1 MRVWL
6 VGKSGMLCN
15 SFERLLHERGI
26 DFFVTDERQVDICDR
41 SAVAN
46 VDGYSHIVNCAAY
59 TNVDGAEKEV
69 ARAFSVNRDGVQNL
83 AEAAKKKGA
92 KLVHFSTDF
101 VFDGTKNVPYVEEDR
116 PNPLSVYGKS
126 KYEGEKCVWDASE
139 NNLVIRT
146 SWLFGDGRSNFV
158 KTMVRFLREGKSL
171 NVVSDQRGCPT
182 YSDDLV
188 LATLDLLGCEGL
200 FHYSGE
206 GEMSWYEFAQEIA
219 NCMPQCVSKVHP
231 ILADAYKSLAPRPG
245 YSVLSTKKA
254 QKFTV
259 VRNWK
264 EGLKDYVQR
273 IN

>member
-1 MRVWL
+1 MKIWL

-15 SFERLLHERGI
+15 SFEKLLRERGI

-41 SAVAN
+41 NAVAN
-46 VDGYSHIVNCAAY
+46 VDGYSHVVNCAAY
-59 TNVDGAEKEV
+59 TNVDGAEKDA

-83 AEAAKKKGA
+83 AEAAKKKEA

-139 NNLVIRT
+139 NNLIIRT

-158 KTMVRFLREGKSL
+158 KTMVGLLRDEKSL
-171 NVVSDQRGCPT
+171 NVVSDQVGSPT
-182 YSDDLV
+182 YSDDLA
-188 LATLDLLGCEGL
+188 LATLDLLECEGL
-200 FHYSGE
+200 FHYSGA
-206 GEMSWYEFAQEIA
+206 GELSWYEFAQEIA
-219 NCMPQCVSKVHP
+219 SSLQKSNSQIQP
-231 ILADAYKSLAPRPG
+231 ILADFYESLAPRPA

-254 QKFTV
+254 LKYTV

-264 EGLKDYVQR
+264 KGLEDYVQR
-273 IN
+273 II

>member
-26 DFFVTDERQVDICDR
+26 DFFVADERQVYICDR

-126 KYEGEKCVWDASE
+126 KY
-139 NNLVIRT
+139 
-146 SWLFGDGRSNFV
+146 
-158 KTMVRFLREGKSL
+158 
-171 NVVSDQRGCPT
+171 Q
-182 YSDDLV
+182 
-188 LATLDLLGCEGL
+188 
-200 FHYSGE
+200 
-206 GEMSWYEFAQEIA
+206 
-219 NCMPQCVSKVHP
+219 
-231 ILADAYKSLAPRPG
+231 
-245 YSVLSTKKA
+245 
-254 QKFTV
+254 
-259 VRNWK
+259 
-264 EGLKDYVQR
+264 
-273 IN
+273 